1 MAEEDT
7 ELPVPRNEEEED
19 DIVTP
24 VDPTVWDMVRVVIG
38 FEETIY
44 RLKVPTF
51 TVTPTAIR
59 QKLVWDTHK
68 QAQGVLT
75 KSQLWWYWPYMESE
89 IRRRV
94 RQCETCQAS
103 KHGRSP

>member
-24 VDPTVWDMVRVVIG
+24 VDPAVWDMVRVVIG

-44 RLKVPTF
+44 RLKVPIF
-51 TVTPTAIR
+51 TGKEPVEPFIEIF
-59 QKLVWDTHK
+59 QKLTNF
-68 QAQGVLT
+68 A
-75 KSQLWWYWPYMESE
+75 
-89 IRRRV
+89 R
-94 RQCETCQAS
+94 
-103 KHGRSP
+103 